1 MERTLQKVENVLIQ
15 SRIFTMPKSNP
26 KFSEANDLIVQVT
39 ESQIERQK
47 NQVNSIA
54 VKRRNIR

>member
-15 SRIFTMPKSNP
+15 SRIFAMPKSNP